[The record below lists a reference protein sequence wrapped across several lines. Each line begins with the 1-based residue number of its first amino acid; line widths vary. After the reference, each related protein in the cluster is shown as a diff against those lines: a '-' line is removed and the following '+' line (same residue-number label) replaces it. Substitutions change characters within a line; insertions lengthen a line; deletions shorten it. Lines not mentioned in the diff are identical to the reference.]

1 MVDGLP
7 RSSPRSNGGAFRDG
21 QCERLLLKAMLC
33 MPKGGGCKGKRPR
46 VAQRRNGNVA
56 CEGPY
61 AAGGQARS
69 AEGAGRTVAALQL
82 QTTVG
87 YPQYVNL
94 PEGCSHAGAHAPLI
108 NFVHGVINVF
118 VLFPTGRASGGILRL
133 LHNVGNVLLCLQ
145 TRCGGRQV
153 VIHLLHAWRQV
164 LQIPWVP
171 LDVIHRVPVAGLRDE
186 NKFEEV
192 LAFSRHPDVGREL
205 VLHPQ
210 DPLNHLL
217 QLLVVVLVLGSL
229 EGVSTHQ
236 HDVQHHSTRP
246 DICDLAVI
254 CLTLGGHDDL
264 RRQVRRRT
272 HPTPRCTLK
281 LFVL

>member
-94 PEGCSHAGAHAPLI
+94 PEGCSHAGAHAPASIIPYLAYHSIISDSKEKSKTVMTCFSCYSSFNLHLQPVSCGHI
-108 NFVHGVINVF
+108 N
-118 VLFPTGRASGGILRL
+118 A
-133 LHNVGNVLLCLQ
+133 
-145 TRCGGRQV
+145 
-153 VIHLLHAWRQV
+153 
-164 LQIPWVP
+164 
-171 LDVIHRVPVAGLRDE
+171 
-186 NKFEEV
+186 
-192 LAFSRHPDVGREL
+192 
-205 VLHPQ
+205 
-210 DPLNHLL
+210 
-217 QLLVVVLVLGSL
+217 L
-229 EGVSTHQ
+229 E
-236 HDVQHHSTRP
+236 D
-246 DICDLAVI
+246 
-254 CLTLGGHDDL
+254 
-264 RRQVRRRT
+264 
-272 HPTPRCTLK
+272 K
-281 LFVL
+281 